1 MLGLF
6 FYLFR
11 FDCTL
16 HNSALNFRLSFH
28 PRVYTSKER
37 TRKIAHRFMIT
48 LNDLDAAISQ
58 LAFRNSSGIV
68 QRRVSVGS
76 GDGQTGGSLKS

>member
-1 MLGLF
+1 MKVQRSAGPF

-11 FDCTL
+11 FVCTL
-16 HNSALNFRLSFH
+16 HNFALNFRLSFH

-48 LNDLDAAISQ
+48 LNDLDSAIRQ
-58 LAFRNSSGIV
+58 LAFSNGSGMV
-68 QRRVSVGS
+68 QRRVRGWADRGVV
-76 GDGQTGGSLKS
+76 